1 MARRN
6 QTVEEPTVDE
16 FDAETEQDEADEV
29 DLLEQLSWE
38 EPPAR
43 TRAPRTG
50 KWAKV
55 LDTLRE
61 HEGQWARIAVKPS
74 AGTAAALAGN
84 LRSGT
89 LAGAEKGEF
98 QATSRRLD
106 MTDEDGNDLYGV
118 FACYDPSAAES
129 DEADEADEVVDDTNE
144 YSDEDYSED
153 E

>member
-6 QTVEEPTVDE
+6 ARVVDE
-16 FDAETEQDEADEV
+16 SDEIEVETAEEEAAEEV
-29 DLLEQLSWE
+29 DLLDQLSWD

-43 TRAPRTG
+43 TRSPRTG

-55 LDTLRE
+55 FDALRE
-61 HEGQWARIAVKPS
+61 HEGQWARIDVKAK

-98 QATSRRLD
+98 EATSRRLPD
-106 MTDEDGNDLYGV
+106 DTYGV
-118 FACYDPSAAES
+118 FARYNPNAADEA
-129 DEADEADEVVDDTNE
+129 EADEAEDEYEDSE
-144 YSDEDYSED
+144 YVDEDE
-153 E
+153 

>member
-6 QTVEEPTVDE
+6 QTVEEPVVDE
-16 FDAETEQDEADEV
+16 FDAETGQDEADEV

-43 TRAPRTG
+43 TRAARTG

-55 LDTLRE
+55 LDALRE

-98 QATSRRLD
+98 QATSRRLNE
-106 MTDEDGNDLYGV
+106 TDDEGNDLYGV
-118 FACYDPSAAES
+118 FACYDPSAASDDES
-129 DEADEADEVVDDTNE
+129 DEVADDTDE

>member
-6 QTVEEPTVDE
+6 TKAADE
-16 FDAETEQDEADEV
+16 FTEDTPVETEGH
-29 DLLEQLSWE
+29 DLLDDLSFE

-43 TRAPRTG
+43 TRSPRTA

-84 LRSGT
+84 LRGGT
-89 LAGAEKGEF
+89 LSGAEKGEF
-98 QATSRRLD
+98 EAVSRRLD
-106 MTDEDGNDLYGV
+106 DDTYGV
-118 FACYDPSAAES
+118 FARYNPSAAEP
-129 DEADEADEVVDDTNE
+129 EADEADD
-144 YSDEDYSED
+144 YSDEDYD
-153 E
+153 EAE